1 MKKQVEK
8 KTEQTAFYK
17 TKIGKLKV
25 CYTDDALT
33 YVKFAKAEDDTKK
46 SRRSALSDKAIEQI
60 TEYLE
65 GKRKKF
71 DLPISLQGTDFQ
83 KKVWRELQKI
93 PYGKTKSYKE
103 IAQAI
108 KNPKAVRAVGM
119 ANNRNP
125 IAIIV
130 PCHRVIG
137 SNGDLVGYAG
147 GLDVKKTLL
156 QLEQK

>member
-8 KTEQTAFYK
+8 KAEKTAFYK

-25 CYTDDALT
+25 CYTDEALT
-33 YVKFAKAEDDTKK
+33 YVKFAKSDDNIRK
-46 SRRSALSDKAIEQI
+46 SERSELSDKAIEQI
-60 TEYLE
+60 NEYLE
-65 GKRKKF
+65 GKRQKF
-71 DLPISLQGTDFQ
+71 DLPILLQGTDFQ

-119 ANNRNP
+119 ANNKNP
-125 IAIIV
+125 ITIIV